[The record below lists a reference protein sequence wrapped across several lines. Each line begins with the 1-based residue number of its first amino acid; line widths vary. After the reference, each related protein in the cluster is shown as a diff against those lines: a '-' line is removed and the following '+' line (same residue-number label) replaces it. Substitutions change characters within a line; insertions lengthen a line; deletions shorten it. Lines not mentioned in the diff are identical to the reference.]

1 MLSKKQIGLKIKEA
15 RSIKS
20 KEIGFKYTGQNLAD
34 ELKISRSFL
43 GDIES
48 GRKSAPEY
56 ILENI
61 KKICNLDFNYFE
73 DTIIDNPPKDIN
85 NECDN
90 YAIKSDYSFTTAKE
104 AMKFIL
110 SQPVIMGY
118 GGFDIKQMS
127 SDELIEFAN
136 DLLHQLKLLSFKYK
150 K

>member
-1 MLSKKQIGLKIKEA
+1 MLNKKEIGLKIKDA

-20 KEIGFKYTGQNLAD
+20 KEIGFRYTGQNLAN

-48 GRKSAPEY
+48 GRKSAPKY
-56 ILENI
+56 IIENI
-61 KKICNLDFNYFE
+61 IKICNLDLNYFQ
-73 DTIIDNPPKDIN
+73 DTNIDNYSKDSN
-85 NECDN
+85 NESDN
-90 YAIKSDYSFTTAKE
+90 YPNNSEYSFTTAKE

-127 SDELIEFAN
+127 SAELIEFAN